1 MDGLWLFL
9 YGLLALATKAI
20 VALFIL
26 FRMLRYANKTNGV
39 HIEDML
45 ERLNDDPRA
54 VADYYGRRLIAAA
67 IVVLGVS
74 IGSL

>member
-1 MDGLWLFL
+1 MDGAYLFL
-9 YGLLALATKAI
+9 YGLLALATKAT

-26 FRMLRYANKTNGV
+26 FRMLAYANRSNGV
-39 HIEDML
+39 SIEEML
-45 ERLNDDPRA
+45 EKLDEDPRA